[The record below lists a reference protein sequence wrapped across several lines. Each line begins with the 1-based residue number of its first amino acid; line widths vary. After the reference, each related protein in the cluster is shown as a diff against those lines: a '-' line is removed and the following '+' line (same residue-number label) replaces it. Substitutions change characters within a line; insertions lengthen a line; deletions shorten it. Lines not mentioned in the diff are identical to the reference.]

1 MFPITSQSLLLCANL
16 LKSRS
21 QKAPSKPLWMH
32 ADLRRD
38 EINTDT
44 DINKKPPKAS
54 KRPKISLKSG
64 AAHSVFW
71 QLWLRVQDPGL
82 QHISTLRVPP
92 RSPSISPTFTSSL
105 PSLCPLCL
113 PACFLTQMRSWHWFH
128 SSCLMGIWKTFQNKS
143 SDLVQS
149 PLRGPASFNSCG
161 PSSWCSSKD
170 TSHNFTLSSIQG
182 ININTYYIWADHAR
196 RIWEMEEFVLATD
209 NFHHISLFITL

>member
-1 MFPITSQSLLLCANL
+1 MFMITFQSVCDFIEITA
-16 LKSRS
+16 
-21 QKAPSKPLWMH
+21 QKAPSKPLWIH

-38 EINTDT
+38 DMNTDT

-82 QHISTLRVPP
+82 QHASTLRFPP

-128 SSCLMGIWKTFQNKS
+128 SSCLRGIWKTFQNKS

-149 PLRGPASFNSCG
+149 LLCRPASLNSCG
-161 PSSWCSSKD
+161 LSTWCSSKD
-170 TSHNFTLSSIQG
+170 TSHNFTLSSIPR
-182 ININTYYIWADHAR
+182 ININTCVWADRAR
-196 RIWEMEEFVLATD
+196 RIGEMEEFVLATD